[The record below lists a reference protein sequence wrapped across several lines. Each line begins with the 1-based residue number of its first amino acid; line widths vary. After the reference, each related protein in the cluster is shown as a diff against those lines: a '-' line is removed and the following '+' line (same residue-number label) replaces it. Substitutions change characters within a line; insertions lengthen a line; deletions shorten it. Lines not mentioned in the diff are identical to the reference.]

1 MILWII
7 QDGKKLGPLEDY
19 EVREM
24 IREGKVSRDTRVW
37 HEGADGWLSASD
49 LGVLA
54 NEFVAPE
61 EKRELI
67 QIRLTPFRAWP
78 RLGARLIDYL
88 IYESIL
94 HSFSILCGV
103 NLWKGGDSSGWVV
116 IGIVLPVI
124 LMEAAMVGSL
134 GFTPGKWLLGLRVE
148 TLGGQRLSTGQAFVR
163 SMRVWV
169 LGMGMF
175 IPLMMII
182 GCCMSLW
189 FGKKKGGMLWD
200 LQSGFQVKGE
210 QLTPK
215 RIALF
220 WVVLVVVI
228 SFNSLLNLP
237 EILTLLEQGVQEKPL
252 RME

>member
-7 QDGKKLGPLEDY
+7 KDGEKSGPLEDY

-24 IREGKVSRDTRVW
+24 IREGKVDRDTRVW

-54 NEFVAPE
+54 SEFKVPK
-61 EKRELI
+61 EKQEAI
-67 QIRLTPFRAWP
+67 QVRPAPFRAWP
-78 RLGARLIDYL
+78 RLGARMIDYL
-88 IYESIL
+88 IYELIL
-94 HSFSILCGV
+94 HCFSIACGV
-103 NLWKGGDSSGWVV
+103 NLWKGVESSGWVV
-116 IGIVLPVI
+116 VGIVLPVI

-175 IPLMMII
+175 LPLMMII

-215 RIALF
+215 RIAWF
-220 WVVLVVVI
+220 WVILVAVI
-228 SFNSLLNLP
+228 SINALLYLP
-237 EILTLLEQGVQEKPL
+237 EILAVVEQSLQEKPL
-252 RME
+252 QKE

>member
-54 NEFVAPE
+54 NEFAAPE
-61 EKRELI
+61 EKQEAI
-67 QIRLTPFRAWP
+67 QIRLTPFQAWP
-78 RLGARLIDYL
+78 RLGARMIDYL

-103 NLWKGGDSSGWVV
+103 NLWKGVDSSGWVV

-148 TLGGQRLSTGQAFVR
+148 TLGGHRLSTGQAFVR

-200 LQSGFQVKGE
+200 LQSGFQVKAE

-220 WVVLVVVI
+220 WVILVVII
-228 SFNSLLNLP
+228 SINALPYLP
-237 EILTLLEQGVQEKPL
+237 EILAGNEQALQEKL
-252 RME
+252 LQKK

>member
-7 QDGKKLGPLEDY
+7 QDGEKLGPLEDY

-24 IREGKVSRDTRVW
+24 IREGKVHWDTRVW
-37 HEGADGWLSASD
+37 HEGADSWLSACD

-54 NEFVAPE
+54 SEFKASE
-61 EKRELI
+61 EEQETI
-67 QIRLTPFRAWP
+67 QVRPAPFRAWP
-78 RLGARLIDYL
+78 RLGARVIDFLLYR
-88 IYESIL
+88 SIL
-94 HSFSILCGV
+94 HFFSIACGV
-103 NLWKGGDSSGWVV
+103 NLWNRVESSGWVV

-148 TLGGQRLSTGQAFVR
+148 TLGGQRLSTGQALVR

-175 IPLMMII
+175 LFLMMII
-182 GCCMSLW
+182 GCSMSLW

-200 LQSGFQVKGE
+200 LQGGFQVKGR

-215 RIALF
+215 RIAWF
-220 WVVLVVVI
+220 WVILVGVI
-228 SFNSLLNLP
+228 SINALP
-237 EILTLLEQGVQEKPL
+237 YLSEILAGDEQALQEKL
-252 RME
+252 LQKK